1 MNKSNRVQNNSAQ
14 LNIVMAFIGLCLG
27 FTNFLPNESVNRILQ
42 FLFGDN
48 TFDISVNQLILL
60 IVGFVSSAGTL
71 WFLISQSEIKESS
84 GQIKQ
89 LLPHIFIPV
98 LTSVTLAYTLSQM
111 VRSPLW
117 WLVYLLGLALVG
129 VVLVA
134 EKADL
139 INTASQSP
147 IPVISLTSLSIGL
160 FLLGVIVL
168 RTIGPRL
175 YVLIPTIGLAAGF
188 VSFRF
193 ISLRL
198 RQKPF
203 WEVITAIVLI
213 VAQLA
218 AALYYLFINALQFG
232 LILTGVLYFL
242 VTLSVGYQNQKKGRA
257 LFLEPLSMLVIA
269 LVLTGLTL
277 LF

>member
-1 MNKSNRVQNNSAQ
+1 MNKSNRVQNNSTQ

-203 WEVITAIVLI
+203 WELITAIVLI

-257 LFLEPLSMLVIA
+257 LLVEPLIMLVIA
-269 LVLTGLTL
+269 LILTGLTL

>member
-1 MNKSNRVQNNSAQ
+1 MNKSNRVQNNSTQ

-48 TFDISVNQLILL
+48 SFDISVNQLILL

-160 FLLGVIVL
+160 FLLVVIVL

-203 WEVITAIVLI
+203 WELITAIVLI

-257 LFLEPLSMLVIA
+257 LLVEPLSMLVIA

>member
-1 MNKSNRVQNNSAQ
+1 MNKSNRVQNNSTQ

-48 TFDISVNQLILL
+48 FFDISVNQLILL

-242 VTLSVGYQNQKKGRA
+242 VTLSVGYQNHRKGRA
-257 LFLEPLSMLVIA
+257 LLVEPLSMLVIA

>member
-1 MNKSNRVQNNSAQ
+1 MNKSNRVQNNSTQ

-48 TFDISVNQLILL
+48 FFDISVNQLILL

-203 WEVITAIVLI
+203 WELITAIVLI

-257 LFLEPLSMLVIA
+257 LLVEPLIMLVIA
-269 LVLTGLTL
+269 LILTGLTL

>member
-1 MNKSNRVQNNSAQ
+1 MNKSNRVQNNSTQ

-48 TFDISVNQLILL
+48 SFDISVNQLILL

-71 WFLISQSEIKESS
+71 WFLISQPEIKKSS

-111 VRSPLW
+111 VRSPLCCV
-117 WLVYLLGLALVG
+117 VYLLGLALVG

-242 VTLSVGYQNQKKGRA
+242 VTLSVGYQNQRKGRA
-257 LFLEPLSMLVIA
+257 LLVEPLSMLVIA

>member
-1 MNKSNRVQNNSAQ
+1 MNKSNRVQNNSTQ

-48 TFDISVNQLILL
+48 SFDISVNQLILL

-71 WFLISQSEIKESS
+71 WFLISQPEIKKSS

-242 VTLSVGYQNQKKGRA
+242 VTLSVGYQNQRKGRA
-257 LFLEPLSMLVIA
+257 LLVEPLSMLVIA

>member
-1 MNKSNRVQNNSAQ
+1 MNKSNRVQNNSTQ

-48 TFDISVNQLILL
+48 FFDISVNQLIFL

-242 VTLSVGYQNQKKGRA
+242 VTLSVGYQNQRKGRA
-257 LFLEPLSMLVIA
+257 LLVEPLSMLVIA